1 MKRKKVKKFKL
12 VSIKKQLSLMLI
24 ITCVIPIIILGVATT
39 KTIYDSVM
47 NEYMIVASASVRAI
61 NDEIEEI
68 IDSNSNFIKLLSSEP
83 HVRNLYTKQGNESKA
98 VETFKNIQGIKDNI
112 FSVYAFNEKTK
123 LYCYPPDE
131 VDSSFNL
138 NERLWYTEAMKDE
151 NLLYIDIPY
160 RDHSSR
166 QMIVTLSKALKDD
179 NNKLAGVVAIDM
191 DLTKVSE
198 KVSKMKIGKEGFNIV
213 AYKDGSIIASDN
225 EELIGKNLNDEE
237 WSRGILDN
245 DIMDVT
251 FDNANYH
258 AVKVENKELGY
269 TSFGFIRNSEINSKI
284 FNKLAIPILAVIII
298 IIFSSGAPMV
308 YSTNLSKSMKHLVSI
323 LKAAKDGDFT
333 KRISLNK
340 VKTMEIVEIGNAS
353 NELMNDMEN
362 IINNIV
368 NTSGH
373 LSKASVDLTNTVEF
387 SETVAS
393 DISNAVEQVAQGANE
408 QSIMLEESVALS
420 MDLGNNISEILNY
433 SNDVLEESEEV
444 ESFVSSGKEMVEG
457 LTYSFSENNR
467 AIINVAAK
475 AEALGENSNRIRAII
490 DAIKEITSKTNLLA
504 LNASIEAARA
514 GEAGRGFAV
523 VAEEVRKLAEQ
534 SSSSAEEVEKV
545 INTNLEDIK
554 MVIKEITLSKDLS
567 EKTLEKVENTNETF
581 DEINNA
587 IKSLQNN
594 INSVNDTLT
603 KVNEAKDGFIDKIQ
617 GISAV
622 SEEAAASTEEVS
634 ASSEEQRTKFREV
647 VTAAENLE
655 KLSLDLRETIN
666 KFNTNKENGNN

>member
-1 MKRKKVKKFKL
+1 
-12 VSIKKQLSLMLI
+12 
-24 ITCVIPIIILGVATT
+24 
-39 KTIYDSVM
+39 
-47 NEYMIVASASVRAI
+47 MIVASASVRAI
-61 NDEIEEI
+61 NNEIEEI
-68 IDSNSNFIKLLSSEP
+68 IDSNSNFIKFLSNES
-83 HVRNLYTKQGNESKA
+83 HVRNLYTKGGNETKA
-98 VETFKNIQGIKDNI
+98 IETFKNIHDIKENI
-112 FSVYAFNEKTK
+112 FSVYTFNEKTK

-151 NLLYIDIPY
+151 NLLYIDTPY
-160 RDHSSR
+160 RDHSSG
-166 QMIVTLSKALKDD
+166 QMILTLSKVLKDD
-179 NNKLAGVVAIDM
+179 NNRLAGVVAIDM
-191 DLTKVSE
+191 DLSKISE
-198 KVSKMKIGKEGFNIV
+198 KVSEMKIGKEGFNIV

-225 EELIGKNLNDEE
+225 KELIGTNLNDEE
-237 WSRGILDN
+237 WSKGILDN
-245 DIMDVT
+245 DVMDIT

-258 AVKVENKELGY
+258 VVKVESKELGY
-269 TSFGFIRNSEINSKI
+269 TSFGFIRASEINSKI
-284 FNKLAIPILAVIII
+284 SSKLAVPILAVIII

-308 YSTNLSKSMKHLVSI
+308 YSKNLAKVMRHLVNI

-340 VKTMEIVEIGNAS
+340 VKTLEIVEIGNAS
-353 NELMNDMEN
+353 NELMNDMEK
-362 IINNIV
+362 IIDNIV
-368 NTSGH
+368 NTSEH

-444 ESFVSSGKEMVEG
+444 ESFVSSGKEMVEE

-475 AEALGENSNRIRAII
+475 AEALGENSNKIRAII

-545 INTNLEDIK
+545 INNNLEDIK
-554 MVIKEITLSKDLS
+554 LVIKEIALSKDLS
-567 EKTLEKVENTNETF
+567 EKTLEKVENTNSTF
-581 DEINNA
+581 DEINSA
-587 IKSLQNN
+587 IESLQNN

-634 ASSEEQRTKFREV
+634 ASSEEQRIKFREV

-655 KLSLDLRETIN
+655 RLSLDLKEVIN
-666 KFNTNKENGNN
+666 KFNINRENGNN

>member
-1 MKRKKVKKFKL
+1 MKRKREKKLKL
-12 VSIKKQLSLMLI
+12 VSIKKQLSLMLVCI
-24 ITCVIPIIILGVATT
+24 CVVPIIVLGVTIA

-47 NEYMIVASASVRAI
+47 DEYMIVASASVKAI
-61 NDEIEEI
+61 NEEIEGI
-68 IDSNSNFIKLLSSEP
+68 IDSNSDFIKMLSQESY
-83 HVRNLYTKQGNESKA
+83 VRNLYTKRGNEAKV
-98 VETFKNIQGIKDNI
+98 VESFKNIDGIKDDI
-112 FSVYAFNEKTK
+112 FSVYATNEKK
-123 LYCYPPDE
+123 ELYCYPPDE
-131 VDSSFNL
+131 LSDSFNL
-138 NERLWYTEAMKDE
+138 NERAWYTEPMKDE
-151 NLLYIDIPY
+151 NLLHIGVPY
-160 RDHSSR
+160 KDHTTGKY
-166 QMIVTLSKALKDD
+166 IVTLSKALKDD
-179 NNKLAGVVAIDM
+179 NNKLSGVVGIDIE
-191 DLTKVSE
+191 LTKVSQ
-198 KVSKMKIGKEGFNIV
+198 KVSEINIGLDGFNVV
-213 AYKDGSIIASDN
+213 AYKDGNILASSVG
-225 EELIGKNLNDEE
+225 ELIGKNLNSEE
-237 WSRGILDN
+237 WSKEIIDN
-245 DIMDVT
+245 DTKEIT
-251 FDNANYH
+251 FEGVNYY
-258 AVKVENKELGY
+258 VIKSENKELGY
-269 TSFGFIRNSEINSKI
+269 ISLGFMKKSEISEKI
-284 FNKLAIPILAVIII
+284 LGKLIVPIVAILVIIV
-298 IIFSSGAPMV
+298 FSSVSPMI
-308 YSTNLSKSMKHLVSI
+308 YSNKLSKSMKHLVDI
-323 LKAAKDGDFT
+323 LKAAKGGDFT

-340 VKTMEIVEIGNAS
+340 VKTLEIVEIGNAS
-353 NELMNDMEN
+353 NELMNDMEK
-362 IINNIV
+362 IIDNIV
-368 NTSGH
+368 NTSDH

-444 ESFVSSGKEMVEG
+444 ESFVSSGKEMVEE

-475 AEALGENSNRIRAII
+475 AEALGENSKKIRAII

-545 INTNLEDIK
+545 INNNLEDIK

-567 EKTLEKVENTNETF
+567 EKTLEKVENTNSTF
-581 DEINNA
+581 DEINSA
-587 IKSLQNN
+587 IESLQNN

-634 ASSEEQRTKFREV
+634 ASSEEQRIKFREV

-655 KLSLDLRETIN
+655 KLSLDLRETIS
-666 KFNTNKENGNN
+666 KFNINKENGNN

>member
-1 MKRKKVKKFKL
+1 MKRKKEKKFKL
-12 VSIKKQLSLMLI
+12 VSIKKQLSLMLV

-68 IDSNSNFIKLLSSEP
+68 IDSNSNFIKLLSSES
-83 HVRNLYTKQGNESKA
+83 HIRNLYTKQGNENKA
-98 VETFKNIQGIKDNI
+98 VESFKNIEEIKDNI

-138 NERLWYTEAMKDE
+138 NERPWYTEAMKDE
-151 NLLYIDIPY
+151 NLLYVGTPY
-160 RDHSSR
+160 NDHSSGK
-166 QMIVTLSKALKDD
+166 IILTLSKALKDD

-191 DLTKVSE
+191 DLGKISE
-198 KVSKMKIGKEGFNIV
+198 KVSKMKIGKDGFNIV
-213 AYKDGSIIASDN
+213 AYKNGSIIASDN

-237 WSRGILDN
+237 WSKGILDN

-251 FDNANYH
+251 FDNVNYH

-308 YSTNLSKSMKHLVSI
+308 YSKNLAKVMKHLVSI

-353 NELMNDMEN
+353 NELMNDMEK

-368 NTSGH
+368 NTSEH

-587 IKSLQNN
+587 IKGLQNN

-655 KLSLDLRETIN
+655 KLSLDLRQTIN
-666 KFNTNKENGNN
+666 KFNINKENGNN

>member
-1 MKRKKVKKFKL
+1 MKRKKEKKFKL
-12 VSIKKQLSLMLI
+12 VSIKKQLSLMLV

-160 RDHSSR
+160 KDHSSG

-191 DLTKVSE
+191 DLNKVSE

-225 EELIGKNLNDEE
+225 EKLIGKNLNDEE
-237 WSRGILDN
+237 WSKGILDN
-245 DIMDVT
+245 DIIDVT

-269 TSFGFIRNSEINSKI
+269 TSFGFIRNSEINGKI
-284 FNKLAIPILAVIII
+284 FNKLAIPILAVLII

-308 YSTNLSKSMKHLVSI
+308 YSTNLSKSMKHLVNI

-333 KRISLNK
+333 KRVNLNK

-353 NELMNDMEN
+353 NELMNDMEK
-362 IINNIV
+362 IIDNIV
-368 NTSGH
+368 NTSEH
-373 LSKASVDLTNTVEF
+373 LSKSSVDLTTTVEF
-387 SETVAS
+387 SETVAG

-587 IKSLQNN
+587 IKGLQNN

-655 KLSLDLRETIN
+655 KLSLDLRETIS
-666 KFNTNKENGNN
+666 KFNINKENGNN

>member
-1 MKRKKVKKFKL
+1 
-12 VSIKKQLSLMLI
+12 
-24 ITCVIPIIILGVATT
+24 
-39 KTIYDSVM
+39 M

-160 RDHSSR
+160 KDHSSG

-179 NNKLAGVVAIDM
+179 NNKLVGVVAIDM
-191 DLTKVSE
+191 DLNKVSE

-225 EELIGKNLNDEE
+225 EKLIGKNLNDEE
-237 WSRGILDN
+237 WSKGILDN
-245 DIMDVT
+245 DIIDVT

-269 TSFGFIRNSEINSKI
+269 TSFGFIRNSEINGKI
-284 FNKLAIPILAVIII
+284 FNKLAIPILAVLII

-308 YSTNLSKSMKHLVSI
+308 YSTNLSKSMKHLVNI

-333 KRISLNK
+333 KRVNLNK

-353 NELMNDMEN
+353 NELMNDMEK
-362 IINNIV
+362 IIDNIV
-368 NTSGH
+368 NTSEH
-373 LSKASVDLTNTVEF
+373 LSKSSVDLTTTVEF
-387 SETVAS
+387 SETVAG

-587 IKSLQNN
+587 IKGLQNN

-655 KLSLDLRETIN
+655 KLSLDLRQTIN
-666 KFNTNKENGNN
+666 KFNINKENGNN